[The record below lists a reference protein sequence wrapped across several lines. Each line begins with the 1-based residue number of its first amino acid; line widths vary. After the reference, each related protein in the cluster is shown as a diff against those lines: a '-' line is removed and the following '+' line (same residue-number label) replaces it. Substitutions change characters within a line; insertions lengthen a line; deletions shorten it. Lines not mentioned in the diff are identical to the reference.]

1 MNTLVKGLNIWHF
14 LSFFV
19 VISCSLDIG
28 HESKF
33 IFDLARTTETKK
45 SIECLMDDW
54 QNCPCS
60 LVIESLAGNSC
71 WFLNKNIPHI
81 FFFFFAEYFPY
92 FRINLSPLLLL
103 ISWFYY
109 SNEIG
114 WLQVVCFYFRS
125 VQRSIYLL
133 LYVLAIYS
141 HLTTTHVSMLFIFQ
155 ISVWSQQ
162 KIGFNL
168 QIHAS
173 VLNITVM

>member
-81 FFFFFAEYFPY
+81 FFFFC
-92 FRINLSPLLLL
+92 RIFSLFSHQPFTSPPSHLL
-103 ISWFYY
+103 ILLFKWNRVASSRLFLFPF
-109 SNEIG
+109 SSA
-114 WLQVVCFYFRS
+114 LHLFTVVCACYLFSPNHNTCLDAFYLSNFSLEPTENRF
-125 VQRSIYLL
+125 Q
-133 LYVLAIYS
+133 
-141 HLTTTHVSMLFIFQ
+141 LTNSR
-155 ISVWSQQ
+155 
-162 KIGFNL
+162 
-168 QIHAS
+168 
-173 VLNITVM
+173 